1 LEALLFLVK
10 TRQKLIL
17 NEEIPVPHFKMNI
30 TILTVALLL
39 CCNLATAATFT
50 SCFKNTCA
58 IITTPDH
65 VVPEEAFEIQ
75 VEGYIENATGWD
87 NSSYLLLED
96 AEWHY
101 DSNHMIRFS
110 GETVDAKGLNWG
122 GSLTKKY
129 QMKGLADT
137 KVLTFVF
144 GSRSHQHGYY
154 DVAVEATI
162 EAASPAI
169 NVAFDIKPQS
179 CPNPLNVN
187 KKGLLSAAIV
197 GSSDFDV
204 RQVNPATVLLAGVS
218 PIHYSY
224 EDVTEPFYPLTEKV
238 YEFDCT
244 DAGPDGQTDLTLKFR
259 AQEIYDALQ
268 NLYGQDLRKG
278 DAVTIQMTAVLSDG
292 VLTNISGED
301 VLRINSKK

>member
-1 LEALLFLVK
+1 M
-10 TRQKLIL
+10 
-17 NEEIPVPHFKMNI
+17 PHFKTNI

-50 SCFKNTCA
+50 SCFQNTCA
-58 IITTPDH
+58 IITAPDH
-65 VVPEEAFEIQ
+65 VVPDEDFEIQ

-101 DSNHMIRFS
+101 NSSHMIRFT
-110 GETVDAKGLNWG
+110 GETLDAKGLNWG
-122 GSLTKKY
+122 GVLTKKY
-129 QMKGLADT
+129 QMKGIADT

-169 NVAFDIKPQS
+169 NVAFDIKPQA

-197 GSSDFDV
+197 GSSAFDV
-204 RQVNPATVLLAGVS
+204 RQVDPATVRLAGVS

-278 DAVTIQMTAVLSDG
+278 DALTIQMTAVLSDG
-292 VLTNISGED
+292 VQTNISGED

>member
-17 NEEIPVPHFKMNI
+17 NEEIPMSHFKTSI
-30 TILTVALLL
+30 AILTVTLFL
-39 CCNLATAATFT
+39 CCNQAVAATFT
-50 SCFKNTCA
+50 SCFQNTCA
-58 IITTPDH
+58 IITAPDH
-65 VVPEEAFEIQ
+65 VVPGEDFEIQ

-110 GETVDAKGLNWG
+110 GERLDAKGLNWG
-122 GSLTKKY
+122 GSFAKKY
-129 QMKGLADT
+129 QLKGLAET

-162 EAASPAI
+162 EATSPAI

-204 RQVNPATVLLAGVS
+204 RQVDPATVQLAGVS

-244 DAGPDGQTDLTLKFR
+244 DTGPDGHPDLTLKFR
-259 AQEIYDALQ
+259 AQEVYNALQ
-268 NLYGQDLRKG
+268 NLNDQDLRKG
-278 DAVTIQMTAVLSDG
+278 DVLTIQMTAVLSDG
-292 VLTNISGED
+292 GQTNISGED
-301 VLRINSKK
+301 VIRINSK

>member
-1 LEALLFLVK
+1 
-10 TRQKLIL
+10 
-17 NEEIPVPHFKMNI
+17 VPHFKTNI

-58 IITTPDH
+58 IITAPDH
-65 VVPEEAFEIQ
+65 VVPGEDFEIQ

-137 KVLTFVF
+137 KVLTFAF

-204 RQVNPATVLLAGVS
+204 RQVDPTTVRLAGVS

-268 NLYGQDLRKG
+268 NLYGQDLKKG
-278 DAVTIQMTAVLSDG
+278 DAVTIQITAVLSDG